1 MLKLKSY
8 SLSMWRPTRDLEV
21 RVGSGRVGVS
31 GEGGVSG
38 GGVES
43 FEDSSDVSSCCV
55 VLVLPSFTF

>member
-1 MLKLKSY
+1 
-8 SLSMWRPTRDLEV
+8 MWRPTRDLEV